1 MAYKFPDKIFPNA
14 INTYLQCPFKF
25 KCQSDPDVKAE
36 FVDTPENFVG
46 KAMHQALQ
54 DFFDISKISVE
65 ERKSQDIGQLLRQAW
80 ARIPKS
86 GWSKDVWTA
95 KDRAELFGSVDQE
108 KAYGLQAVAVLSNY
122 ILSADLSVIPLA
134 LEDWMDCK
142 VGSFKIAGR
151 VDRIDQDSKTAI
163 SVWDYKTGKL
173 PFHETIDKIIQED
186 LQVPIYAVIA
196 SKLFPFVQ
204 TIKSGLIYLKYS
216 KEYTKVWTRE
226 ELKQVER
233 EIITAINKAKED
245 TSFAPR
251 LNKLCPWCEYINVCP
266 LKDQIGDKKKKV
278 EEVSW

>member
-25 KCQSDPDVKAE
+25 KCQSDPEVKAE

-65 ERKSQDIGQLLRQAW
+65 ERKGKDIGQILRQAW

-86 GWSKDVWTA
+86 GWSKDCWSS
-95 KDRAELFGSVDQE
+95 KDRAELFGSTEQE

-122 ILSADLSVIPLA
+122 IAGADLSVVPLA

-142 VGSFKIAGR
+142 VGEFKIAGR

-173 PFHETIDKIIQED
+173 PFHGTIEKIIQED

-196 SKLFPFVQ
+196 SKLFPFVE
-204 TIKSGLIYLKYS
+204 TIRSGLIYLKYS
-216 KEYTKVWTRE
+216 KEYTKVWTKAG
-226 ELKQVER
+226 LKDVEKN
-233 EIITAINKAKED
+233 IIAAINKAKED
-245 TSFAPR
+245 SSLLPKV
-251 LNKLCPWCEYINVCP
+251 NKLCPWCEYIKVCP
-266 LKDQIGDKKKKV
+266 SKDLVEGKKKV
-278 EEVSW
+278 EEVNW